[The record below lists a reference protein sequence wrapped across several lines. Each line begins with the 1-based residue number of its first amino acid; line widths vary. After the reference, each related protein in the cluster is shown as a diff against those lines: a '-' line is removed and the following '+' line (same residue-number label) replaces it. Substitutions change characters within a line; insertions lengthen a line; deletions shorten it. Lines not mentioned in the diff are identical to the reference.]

1 MLWLLV
7 TIIAY
12 FLFAITTL
20 GDKYLLSGAPEP
32 KVYSFYVGLL
42 GGLILLLIPFVGFF
56 IPGGYEIVFC
66 LFTGAIYLIA
76 IFSVFQGLEY
86 FEASRIVPAIGGF
99 LPIFSFLFI
108 YIFSGGVEVMGIK
121 EIIALIFL
129 IIGSILISYDPKKK
143 VPFKSL
149 KISALAALFL
159 SLMFVL
165 SKYVYLM
172 LPFWT
177 GFIWIRIGVLLT
189 ALLFLFSKKV
199 RKDIFYKKSTFNK
212 KTSII
217 FVINQAF
224 GAGGAMLQG
233 WGIALAPLVFLP
245 VINALQGVQYLFLF
259 ILTLVFF
266 KIFKE
271 KISRKII
278 NQKLIA
284 IGFIVVGLITL
295 GIF

>member
-1 MLWLLV
+1 MSWLLV

-12 FLFAITTL
+12 FLFAITAL

-32 KVYSFYVGLL
+32 KVYSFYVGVL

-56 IPGGYEIVFC
+56 IPGIYEIIFC
-66 LFTGAIYLIA
+66 LFTGVIYLIA
-76 IFSVFQGLEY
+76 IFSVFQGLED
-86 FEASRIVPAIGGF
+86 FEASRIIPAIGGF
-99 LPIFSFLFI
+99 LPIFTFLFV
-108 YIFSGGVEVMGIK
+108 YIFSNGKEILGIK
-121 EIIALIFL
+121 EIIALAFL
-129 IIGSILISYDPKKK
+129 VIGSILISYDPKKK
-143 VPFKSL
+143 FPFKSL

-177 GFIWIRIGVLLT
+177 GFIWIRIGVLLS
-189 ALLFLFSKKV
+189 ALFFLFSRVV
-199 RKDIFYKKSTFNK
+199 RKDIFTKKSTFNK

-217 FVINQAF
+217 FVINQGF

-233 WGIALAPLVFLP
+233 WGIALAPLALLP
-245 VINALQGVQYLFLF
+245 IINALQGIQYVFLF
-259 ILTLVFF
+259 IFILIFF
-266 KIFKE
+266 KLFKE
-271 KISRKII
+271 KISKEII
-278 NQKLIA
+278 IQKLIA
-284 IGFIVVGLITL
+284 IAFIISGLIAL